1 MIGWGHDQGLV
12 DEMGLADGNYWL
24 AVNSFGE
31 QWGDAGTFRLSSALY
46 DMPNS
51 VNFTFHLYDVRA
63 GMA

>member
-1 MIGWGHDQGLV
+1 
-12 DEMGLADGNYWL
+12 MGLADGNYWL